1 MFNFFYMEAVPRDL
15 GSLKLVLVPN
25 EITIDEKFFV
35 MLVRNIILN
44 AYKYTKSQGK
54 WSGRFK

>member
-1 MFNFFYMEAVPRDL
+1 METIPRDL

-25 EITIDEKFFV
+25 EITIGKKFFA

-44 AYKYTKSQGK
+44 AYKYTKTEGK
-54 WSGRFK
+54 RSGRFK

>member
-1 MFNFFYMEAVPRDL
+1 MEAVPRDL
-15 GSLKLVLVPN
+15 GSLKSVLVPN

-54 WSGRFK
+54 WSGRFKEW